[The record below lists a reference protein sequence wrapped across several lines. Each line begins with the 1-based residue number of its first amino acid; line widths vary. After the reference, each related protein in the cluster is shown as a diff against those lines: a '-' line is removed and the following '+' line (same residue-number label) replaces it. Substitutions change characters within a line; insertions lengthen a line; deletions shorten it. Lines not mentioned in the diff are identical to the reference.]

1 MVGLGFEPGWWAQ
14 AKPLSYSVTLTHPNA
29 IIKCTNYDVKNWN
42 ANNKIK

>member
-1 MVGLGFEPGWWAQ
+1 MVCLGFEPRWWAQ
-14 AKPLSYSVTLTHPNA
+14 AKPLSYRGTHQNA